1 MVKILPVNLN
11 SNSFNSQSLSDV
23 IRDQKIECSKS

>member
-1 MVKILPVNLN
+1 MVQILPVNLN
-11 SNSFNSQSLSDV
+11 PNSFNSQSLSDV